1 MWSEVK
7 KKIIDN
13 HTWKNRGTRYEMN
26 EMLRDAYNTE
36 LCREIQEEE
45 ETNEE
50 PQMKEYIYKLQN

>member
-1 MWSEVK
+1 
-7 KKIIDN
+7 
-13 HTWKNRGTRYEMN
+13 MN

-45 ETNEE
+45 TNEE